1 MSNKSKYKIILIARL
16 SQSYILG
23 KYFFNLLN
31 SSMLGIL
38 LIAILIYFWGPITP
52 YSGSELVDWFV
63 GLPDAAKLSIGTS
76 SLTIIGFLIAFQVG
90 SSNAIKQLN
99 LTYRMSAADEITHF
113 YQDASEKILA
123 VKLFAKRIL
132 ETIDILEKN
141 DDPSEVAFAIHYSLN
156 EMVRHEK
163 SIPSLQAFNNSY
175 SLTEKHGLLL
185 RNHIGL
191 MRRLDISNDLLSEV
205 HSNSY
210 VPIGIKI
217 QENINPRSEFLA
229 QIDKEKYSNLYDAAN
244 NAYDYIFDIS
254 YAIRNALNS
263 KIIGHNLLSTLS
275 IVKDLNN
282 TDNQEGMYDLIL
294 KNKTSA
300 NKK

>member
-1 MSNKSKYKIILIARL
+1 
-16 SQSYILG
+16 
-23 KYFFNLLN
+23 
-31 SSMLGIL
+31 MLGIL